1 MATKLKIKK
10 KKPSKSAAQVIPL
23 EDKNPPVVVSGAED
37 ENILD
42 TTLQDEPSKPAPPSP
57 GKYRKKKRD
66 KSIEKKKKLEGK
78 QDDKD
83 DKVKTEPPKE
93 KGSQEVDNDSV
104 TEKNRS
110 RPGTPSS
117 RPGTP
122 SSRPGTPTSLTSPRV
137 RRSPS
142 PFNKNVV
149 EPLPQGGTSNMG
161 SAVSIRST
169 LSAREAWTDRSETP
183 TGSKQRPSS
192 AKSTSTIVSRIDKN
206 GKEKEEDALSLRSR
220 SGLEI
225 EGPEQHAYIPYLYA
239 RNTISRIM
247 DDMTN
252 MKTNHVRIVHDI
264 DKHYRAIEDETQTQF
279 NTFVLC
285 LREQYSGKVTTFRQ
299 VIDIHR
305 TELSKKEVYW
315 NEVLASLTERNNRLL
330 KDKKVLLIKNK
341 VEIDRLEKE
350 KSEVTTHFT
359 QLVDKASASAVIA
372 GKEHEE
378 QISQMKTD
386 NAALLAEMESLKIQM
401 SEQDS
406 KMSTIVPVGA
416 AVVAATPP
424 SSAQTSEAQT
434 QTDVERRPA
443 AIVGTVVVRDSEQ
456 QEREKEHIDG
466 ERQEMTDERQSMEE
480 ERERLAEERK
490 SWVAEINKLQAEL
503 ALVSKDRAEWQVKYE
518 VMKSQAGD
526 AATLHTKYMMLE
538 NQYAAL
544 SAVVAASDTS
554 KTAAEESSKKTAE
567 EKAMMATEQARLE
580 AEIKKYEADFRK
592 KNGHPPTEKDKSD
605 SDKEMYTQLEEV
617 NTVVTS
623 LDKKI
628 ETLEHVKAGNVPP
641 PPEVAPTPVVIK
653 DPEVKTVEVLVPDPS
668 IVAALEKAQ
677 QELSALQTQLSD
689 LQQEKS
695 LLHTQISSLNT
706 DLSES
711 RGKIVELE
719 RLLDEG
725 DGLDGVAVAA
735 AANVAAS
742 AESEEKV
749 SELTSQLAERDDEL
763 ERLRRENREMQKDMK
778 KMIKRYEKLQ
788 AKLKKME
795 VNEGASALL
804 QVVVAMAHEV
814 HGKVPAAAEEV
825 DTRLKSEEEDV
836 KKLKESQNENQ
847 KALDTW
853 AQMYKKKH
861 KKEAT
866 PEDRDAECVRLQE
879 AVDVAVKE
887 VDDSGRRQQALTMLQ
902 TGVVKVKEL
911 QQQRPAS
918 AARVAKETEQ
928 EMSTLDEKVI
938 DLESETEALKDDKTR
953 LEDIRKELE
962 SQLQLLQDQVALQG
976 SLPDAGQP
984 SEDLS
989 DELASL
995 QKEIDALNTSL
1006 REEKAAHDKTRDELE
1021 EAKSQAAGKNE
1032 ELAGERADLDA
1043 KIDQYKKIMEAKLK
1057 GREEELAN
1065 VKQRTEEL
1073 EAERLANVP
1082 VDTAKEMK
1090 NLQNKISLLEKD
1102 KTGSSAAVAGLEAQ
1116 LTESQN
1122 KVKLSTKNLETQ
1134 RATNR
1139 ELESKV
1145 KAARSEKEQA
1155 VRELTNQ
1162 LEKKELQRS
1171 TLEKKVKQLQTQVPV
1186 KPAGAVTPAAG
1197 GRAAPADKGLKDQL
1211 LLMKRENTSLNTR
1224 IKQMEVDSKKQGKSD
1239 GDSAADKNMMKR
1251 HEKILKEL
1259 EKKLEW
1265 EKNRTEK
1272 LTESLRNKEEEAK
1285 DLGKT
1290 CGKQET
1296 ELKKLRDE
1304 LAALGIAAKE
1314 GVEAATKVKDM
1325 ERDFKRLAEENKTLT
1340 ENFNSERVLRKKYY
1354 NMVEDMKGKIRV
1366 YCRARPLSGSEKDR
1380 GNFSV
1385 LKSAD
1390 EYSIEVSSQR
1400 GIKEFQFDQVFME
1413 SSTQEKIFEDT
1424 NNLIQSAVD
1433 GYNVC
1438 IFAYGQTGSGKTF
1451 TMIGDKE
1458 QNHPGIAPRAF
1469 NRIFELAQENRSK
1482 MSMKVTC
1489 YMMELYN
1496 EKLIDLFGR
1505 PGQQDDDKLDI
1516 KKDKKGM
1523 VFVQGAMVKE
1533 ASNTKELFAL
1543 FEEGSKNRHTAST
1556 KMNAES
1562 SRSHLVIGI
1571 VLESTNKVT
1580 GHVLKGKLSL
1590 VDLAGS
1596 ERVGKTGAGAE
1607 QLKEAMSINKSL
1619 SALGDVISALS
1630 SEQSFIPYRNNK
1642 LTMLMQDSLGGN
1654 AKTLMFVNI
1663 SPADYNTDETV
1674 ISLTYASR
1682 VKLITNDASKN
1693 ADNKEILRLKAV
1705 IQKMK
1710 KGEAVEEEEQ

>member
-1 MATKLKIKK
+1 MASKLKIKK
-10 KKPSKSAAQVIPL
+10 KKSSKSATQVIPL
-23 EDKNPPVVVSGAED
+23 EDKNPPLVVSGAED

-42 TTLQDEPSKPAPPSP
+42 TTLQSQDEPSKPAPESP
-57 GKYRKKKRD
+57 VKYRKKKRD
-66 KSIEKKKKLEGK
+66 TSIEKKTKLEAK
-78 QDDKD
+78 QEENDNKA
-83 DKVKTEPPKE
+83 KTEPPKE
-93 KGSQEVDNDSV
+93 KGSQEADNHSV

-122 SSRPGTPTSLTSPRV
+122 SSRPGTPNSLTSPRV

-149 EPLPQGGTSNMG
+149 EPLPQGSSSNMG

-169 LSAREAWTDRSETP
+169 PSAREAWTDRSETP

-192 AKSTSTIVSRIDKN
+192 AKSTSTVVSCIDKN
-206 GKEKEEDALSLRSR
+206 GKEKGEDAVSLRSKP
-220 SGLEI
+220 GLEV
-225 EGPEQHAYIPYLYA
+225 EGPEQNAYIPYLYA
-239 RNTISRIM
+239 RKTISRIM
-247 DDMTN
+247 DDMAN
-252 MKTNHVRIVHDI
+252 MKTNHIRIVHDI
-264 DKHYRAIEDETQTQF
+264 DKHYRAIEDETQSQF
-279 NTFVLC
+279 NAFVLC

-305 TELSKKEVYW
+305 TELSKKEAYW

-350 KSEVTTHFT
+350 KSEVTAHFT
-359 QLVDKASASAVIA
+359 QLVDKANASAIMV
-372 GKEHEE
+372 GKEHDELLA
-378 QISQMKTD
+378 QMKTE
-386 NAALLAEMESLKIQM
+386 NAALVTEVESLKM
-401 SEQDS
+401 RLSEQDS
-406 KMSTIVPVGA
+406 TMSTIVPVGA
-416 AVVAATPP
+416 AVVAAAPR
-424 SSAQTSEAQT
+424 SSAQMSVAQT
-434 QTDVERRPA
+434 QTDGDTGPA
-443 AIVGTVVVRDSEQ
+443 VVVGTAVVKDPEQ

-466 ERQEMTDERQSMEE
+466 ERREMIDERRTMEE
-480 ERERLAEERK
+480 ERERMEEERVA
-490 SWVAEINKLQAEL
+490 WVAEINKLQAEL
-503 ALVSKDRAEWQVKYE
+503 ALVSKDGAEWQAKYD
-518 VMKSQAGD
+518 VLKNQAGD
-526 AATLHTKYMMLE
+526 AATLHMKYMMLE
-538 NQYAAL
+538 DQYAAL
-544 SAVVAASDTS
+544 SAVVAASETS

-567 EKAMMATEQARLE
+567 EKAMMTTEQARLE
-580 AEIKKYEADFRK
+580 AEIKKYEADFKK

-605 SDKEMYTQLEEV
+605 SAKEIYTQMEEV
-617 NTVVTS
+617 NTLVTS
-623 LDKKI
+623 LDRKI
-628 ETLEHVKAGNVPP
+628 ETLDHVKAGNIPP
-641 PPEVAPTPVVIK
+641 PPEVAPVPVVIK
-653 DPEVKTVEVLVPDPS
+653 DPEVKTVEVMVPDPS

-689 LQQEKS
+689 LHQEKTS
-695 LLHTQISSLNT
+695 LHTQISSLNA

-711 RGKIVELE
+711 KGKIVELE
-719 RLLDEG
+719 RLLAEG
-725 DGLDGVAVAA
+725 NTGDVVAVAA

-742 AESEEKV
+742 AE
-749 SELTSQLAERDDEL
+749 EL

-814 HGKVPAAAEEV
+814 HSQVPTAAQVV
-825 DTRLKSEEEDV
+825 DSRLKSEEEDM
-836 KKLKESQNENQ
+836 KKLKETQNENQ
-847 KALDTW
+847 KALDSWT
-853 AQMYKKKH
+853 QKYKKKH
-861 KKEAT
+861 KKEPT
-866 PEDRDAECVRLQE
+866 PEERDEECVKLHE
-879 AVDVAVKE
+879 AVDATVKE
-887 VDDSGRRQQALTMLQ
+887 VDDNGRRQQALTMLQ
-902 TGVVKVKEL
+902 TGIVKVKEL

-918 AARVAKETEQ
+918 AIRAAKEKDAEQ
-928 EMSTLDEKVI
+928 EMSALDEKVI
-938 DLESETEALKDDKTR
+938 DLESENEALK
-953 LEDIRKELE
+953 EDNSRVEEIRKELE
-962 SQLQLLQDQVALQG
+962 SQVKLLQEQVALQR
-976 SLPDAGQP
+976 SLPDAGLP
-984 SEDLS
+984 TEDLS
-989 DELASL
+989 DEMTSL
-995 QKEIDALNTSL
+995 QKEIDALNATL
-1006 REEKAAHDKTRDELE
+1006 LEEKTAHDKTREELE
-1021 EAKSQAAGKNE
+1021 EAKKQVTGMNE

-1043 KIDQYKKIMEAKLK
+1043 KIDKYKKILEAKLK
-1057 GREEELAN
+1057 GKEEELAN
-1065 VKQRTEEL
+1065 AKQRTEEL

-1102 KTGSSAAVAGLEAQ
+1102 KTGSGAVVAGLEAQ
-1116 LTESQN
+1116 LTEAQN
-1122 KVKLSTKNLETQ
+1122 KLKLSNKNLETQ

-1139 ELESKV
+1139 DLESKV
-1145 KAARSEKEQA
+1145 KAARTEKEQA

-1171 TLEKKVKQLQTQVPV
+1171 TLESKVKQLQAQVPA
-1186 KPAGAVTPAAG
+1186 KPAGAVAPAAG

-1211 LLMKRENTSLNTR
+1211 LVMKRENTSLNAR
-1224 IKQMEVDSKKQGKSD
+1224 IKQMEVDAKKQGKSD
-1239 GDSAADKNMMKR
+1239 GDSAADKNLMKR

-1265 EKNRTEK
+1265 EKSRTEK
-1272 LTESLRNKEEEAK
+1272 LTESLKNKEEETK
-1285 DLGKT
+1285 ELGKT
-1290 CGKQET
+1290 CNKQET

-1325 ERDFKRLAEENKTLT
+1325 EKDFKRLTEENKTLT

-1366 YCRARPLSGSEKDR
+1366 YCRARPLSTSEKER
-1380 GNFSV
+1380 GNYSV
-1385 LKSAD
+1385 LRSGD

-1400 GIKEFQFDQVFME
+1400 GLKEFQFDQVFME

-1482 MSMKVTC
+1482 MSVRVTC
-1489 YMMELYN
+1489 YMLELYN
-1496 EKLIDLFGR
+1496 DKLIDLFGK
-1505 PGQQDDDKLDI
+1505 PGQLDDDKLDI

-1523 VFVQGAMVKE
+1523 VFVQGAVVKE

-1543 FEEGSKNRHTAST
+1543 FEEGSKNRHVAST

-1571 VLESTNKVT
+1571 VMESTNKVT
-1580 GHVLKGKLSL
+1580 GQVLKGKLSL

-1693 ADNKEILRLKAV
+1693 ADNKEILRLKGI

-1710 KGEAVEEEEQ
+1710 KGESVDEEEQ